1 MQTRIDASKLKFA
14 YVSEDGDYTFA
25 LNGVDI
31 QVAQG
36 EFVAILGRNGSGKS
50 TFAKLVNALNLP
62 TEGKMVVAG
71 MDTTDEANLLDIRK
85 TAGMVFQNP
94 DNQLVATIVEED
106 IAFGPENLGLPR
118 EEIYDRIDYALS
130 TVHMEAYRGHA
141 PHMLSGGQKQRI
153 AIAGVLAMKPKLIV
167 FDESTAM
174 LDPKGRQD
182 ILELIRQLNREEKI
196 TIVLITHY
204 MDETVHADRLVVMRN
219 GFVLRE
225 GKPQEIFFDRELLAQ
240 AGLIA
245 PFAAQLSM
253 DLAAAGIAV
262 KPELDAETLAEEV
275 CQLK

>member
-1 MQTRIDASKLKFA
+1 MEKKITGKESLELEKNI
-14 YVSEDGDYTFA
+14 
-25 LNGVDI
+25 
-31 QVAQG
+31 
-36 EFVAILGRNGSGKS
+36 SGKEVS
-50 TFAKLVNALNLP
+50 
-62 TEGKMVVAG
+62 GK
-71 MDTTDEANLLDIRK
+71 ERRK
-85 TAGMVFQNP
+85 Q
-94 DNQLVATIVEED
+94 
-106 IAFGPENLGLPR
+106 
-118 EEIYDRIDYALS
+118 
-130 TVHMEAYRGHA
+130 
-141 PHMLSGGQKQRI
+141 
-153 AIAGVLAMKPKLIV
+153 
-167 FDESTAM
+167 
-174 LDPKGRQD
+174 

-204 MDETVHADRLVVMRN
+204 MDETVHADRLVVMKN

>member
-1 MQTRIDASKLKFA
+1 MQTMIDASKLKFA

-118 EEIYDRIDYALS
+118 QEIYDRIDYALS

-204 MDETVHADRLVVMRN
+204 MDETVHADRLVVMKN